1 MAYEAEQIVVDGIP
15 ITQLD
20 KLETSCT
27 PGGHGYCRLS
37 GYMETD
43 NGEAAI
49 YGMRE
54 NMPLKVSVGGNLIFC
69 GLITYVRVSGMGN
82 AYYVEA
88 EGKTRSILMDQ
99 EQHSR
104 SFQDINMTYKQ
115 LAKALLSEYPE
126 AEVSYSIQDVPIK
139 EIAVQYRETDWQFL
153 KRMLS
158 RLHAPLACNPAGEVI
173 QLYAGVPEIPY
184 GNWGYEITGFRK
196 EMGEFQYWQQS
207 GVETGDDCFQVVELR
222 TDCMAG
228 LFESLEVFGQS
239 LSVQSI
245 SGKLEKGVFGCRCEL
260 QKPGGILARTEYP
273 MHLVG
278 SALQGNVIA
287 VSGSSIQ
294 VHLQIDD
301 GNSQP
306 DIHWFPFSTLSASQ
320 DGSGWY
326 YMPEQ
331 GDQVR
336 VYFPTKHTKDAM
348 AVSAVSSYDGKADS
362 VPDRMGSPSTKY
374 LRNPSGQELKMGED
388 GVTISCSGGS
398 ASITMGNNGDVLI
411 HAADTLLVQ
420 ASNNVEL
427 CAETEIALS
436 AAQAAVVSCAKGGC
450 VQMQK
455 EGKLL
460 VQGTEVKID

>member
-1 MAYEAEQIVVDGIP
+1 MAYEAEQIAVDGIS
-15 ITQLD
+15 IMQLD
-20 KLETSCT
+20 KMEIHCA
-27 PGGHGYCRLS
+27 PGGHGRCRLS
-37 GYMETD
+37 GYVAAD
-43 NGEAAI
+43 SGEAVI
-49 YGMRE
+49 YGMQE
-54 NMPLKVSVGGNLIFC
+54 NLPLKVSAGGSLIFS
-69 GLITYVRVSGMGN
+69 GLVTYARVSGMGGT
-82 AYYVEA
+82 YYVEA
-88 EGKTRSILMDQ
+88 EGRTRSILMDQ

-104 SFQDINMTYKQ
+104 SFQDVNMTYKQ
-115 LAKALLSEYPE
+115 LVKAILSEYPE
-126 AEVSYSIQDVPIK
+126 AEVSYSIPDVPIK

-158 RLHAPLACNPAGEVI
+158 MLHAPLACNPAGETI

-184 GNWGYEITGFRK
+184 RDWGYEITGFRK

-207 GVETGDDCFQVVELR
+207 GMGRGDDCFQVAELQ
-222 TDCMAG
+222 TGCMAG
-228 LFESLEVFGQS
+228 LYESLKVFGQR
-239 LSVQSI
+239 LSVRGI
-245 SGKLEKGVFGCRCEL
+245 SGKLEKGAFRCRCEL
-260 QKPGGILARTEYP
+260 QKAEGILARTEYP

-278 SALQGNVIA
+278 SALKGKVLA
-287 VSGSSIQ
+287 ASGSRIQ

-301 GNSQP
+301 GNGQP
-306 DIHWFPFSTLSASQ
+306 DVHWFPFSTLSASQ